1 MAVSLEFIQSQLKA
15 IQTDLREMRFA
26 ADVDRRNTASL
37 YNNLTAE
44 VGAAIGGLDAKVELG
59 FEVVN
64 ERIDRLEEKVDRL
77 GERSTGWRR
86 RSRPVSRASNS
97 FSTEAE
103 PAAPAVPT
111 CAGTATDWRR
121 RLMTDDIAFLPASSQ
136 LRVN

>member
-44 VGAAIGGLDAKVELG
+44 VGATIGGLDAKVELG
-59 FEVVN
+59 FEAVN

-77 GERSTGWRR
+77 EEKMEAGFARIEQLLSRS
-86 RSRPVSRASNS
+86 
-97 FSTEAE
+97 
-103 PAAPAVPT
+103 
-111 CAGTATDWRR
+111 
-121 RLMTDDIAFLPASSQ
+121 
-136 LRVN
+136 